1 MTEPIQSPLRQG
13 LRRLA
18 QALRSVLGAAL
29 ALLILFEEWG
39 WWPLQAWLAR
49 LASWPPLRALEALIQ
64 RLPPG
69 PALALLALPALSL
82 LPVKLAALALMAGGQ
97 PLAGLAV
104 IVAAKLLG
112 TAVVARLYQL
122 TQPALLQ
129 WAWFARMQGWWLPWK
144 VALLARVRSSRVWR
158 QSRVFKRALRRRW
171 ASVVSGAR

>member
-1 MTEPIQSPLRQG
+1 MGEPVTSLAQRSW
-13 LRRLA
+13 RRLGR
-18 QALRSVLGAAL
+18 ALRGMVGAAL

-49 LASWPPLRALEALIQ
+49 LAAWPPLRALEALIQ
-64 RLPPG
+64 RLPPV
-69 PALALLALPALSL
+69 PALALMALPALSL
-82 LPVKLAALALMAGGQ
+82 LPVKLAALALMARGQ

-129 WAWFARMQGWWLPWK
+129 LAWFSQLLGWWLPRK
-144 VALLARVRSSRVWR
+144 AALLAHVRHSRAWR
-158 QSRVFKRALRRRW
+158 QGRVFRRALRRHWARW
-171 ASVVSGAR
+171 